1 MYGNGRFSSD
11 EPAVAASAGA
21 NRNCLPSYSL
31 NREKIMRIL
40 RSIQQM
46 FERGLANDVLELFRG
61 KRSPAPARFC
71 EFGHTVFS
79 GNRLCSY
86 GHHAA

>member
-1 MYGNGRFSSD
+1 
-11 EPAVAASAGA
+11 
-21 NRNCLPSYSL
+21 
-31 NREKIMRIL
+31 MRIL

-46 FERGLANDVLELFRG
+46 FERGLAHDVFEQFR
-61 KRSPAPARFC
+61 RNRPAAPARFC

-79 GNRLCSY
+79 GNNLCNY